1 MTAPVVLPDGRKSDL
16 PAGWDEPT
24 QLPPGGIRI
33 EDLPKGWVPSSQVK
47 PGTKVVPPPSKPS
60 SSMPQAPVA
69 GGKSGVEPGRPASEP
84 PPVVSAPRDEYED
97 VTDKPSQPS
106 KPPSRWGG

>member
-33 EDLPKGWVPSSQVK
+33 EDLPKGWVPS
-47 PGTKVVPPPSKPS
+47 
-60 SSMPQAPVA
+60 
-69 GGKSGVEPGRPASEP
+69 
-84 PPVVSAPRDEYED
+84 
-97 VTDKPSQPS
+97 
-106 KPPSRWGG
+106 